1 MHILMIGDVVGRPGR
16 KVTTDLLPD
25 LRTELGADLVI
36 ANGENAAGGMGISA
50 QAAEQLFDAGVDV
63 LTLGN
68 HTYRQKEAVGFLDEC
83 PLVVRPANYPPG
95 APGRGATVVTTASA
109 ENVAVINLMGRTFM
123 DAIDCPFRAADRELK
138 VASRE
143 ATIVIVDMHAEATSE
158 KLAMA
163 YYLDGRVSAVLGTH
177 THVPTADERVFP
189 GGAAYVTDCG
199 MTGPTDSI
207 LGVRSELIV
216 QRFLTGVPTKFQIA
230 GGPAVLSGVLVE
242 VEDRTGRAVG
252 IRRVTRTANAGNATA
267 DPE

>member
-1 MHILMIGDVVGRPGR
+1 MRILMIGDVVGRPGR
-16 KVTTDLLPD
+16 KVTSDLLPD
-25 LRTELGADLVI
+25 LRAEVGAELVI

-68 HTYRQKEAVGFLDEC
+68 HTYRQKEAAAFLDEC
-83 PLVVRPANYPPG
+83 PAVVRPANYPPG
-95 APGRGATVVTTASA
+95 APGRGTTVVTTASA

-138 VASRE
+138 GAARE
-143 ATIVIVDMHAEATSE
+143 AAIVIVDMHAEATSE

-163 YYLDGRVSAVLGTH
+163 YYLAGRVSAVLGTH

-189 GGAAYVTDCG
+189 GGTAYITDCG
-199 MTGPTDSI
+199 MTGPADSI

-216 QRFLTGVPTKFQIA
+216 QRFLSGVPTKFQVA
-230 GGPAVLSGVLVE
+230 GGPAVLSGVLVD
-242 VEDRTGRAVG
+242 VDDKSGRAVG
-252 IRRVTRTANAGNATA
+252 IQRVTRNANTGNTTT